1 MVFEQDRRQDGHCMH
16 MVYGNTHSVRCFL
29 LPEGLEKRLIHLCTR
44 VTGTFSHLQANTYF
58 LLRMIK
64 CTSLLYK
71 PGES

>member
-16 MVYGNTHSVRCFL
+16 MCGNTRSVRCSL

-44 VTGTFSHLQANTYF
+44 VTGTFSHLQANRYF